1 MGHLHEK
8 KVSAPRRF
16 RLPTAKTHEQCRAFL
31 KAIDHPVY
39 RACATVIYA
48 CGLRLGEAVRLS
60 VDSVDS
66 QAMLLR
72 KIGKRNRERIIPI
85 NASTL
90 KLLRETWK
98 IHRSSQWIF
107 SRPKGTAISDD
118 NLGAAIK
125 TTREQHGLDN
135 DFTSHVLRHSYA
147 TRLWERG
154 VPIETIQM
162 LLGHADPR
170 STRIYLHL
178 TKPLQDD
185 VRKRIDDFVG
195 DLFTEGG
202 EK

>member
-1 MGHLHEK
+1 MGHFHEK
-8 KVSAPRRF
+8 KVASPRRF
-16 RLPTAKTHEQCRAFL
+16 RLPTAKTHEQCRAL
-31 KAIDHPVY
+31 IDAVEHPVY
-39 RACATVIYA
+39 RACTTIIYA

-85 NASTL
+85 NDSIL

-98 IHRSSQWIF
+98 IHRSPKWIF
-107 SRPKGTAISDD
+107 ARPKGAAISD
-118 NLGAAIK
+118 NSLGNAIK
-125 TTREQHGLDN
+125 TARKQHGLDD

-162 LLGHADPR
+162 LLGHASRR
-170 STRIYLHL
+170 STQIYLHL
-178 TKPLQDD
+178 TKPIQDD
-185 VRKRIDDFVG
+185 VRKQIDSFVD
-195 DLFTEGG
+195 DLFEEGG
-202 EK
+202 AR